1 MENVVIIGSGPA
13 GLTAALYTARANL
26 EPLVITG
33 SQIGGQI
40 SITNEVENYPG
51 FPEGTTGPELAE
63 LMKAQ
68 AEKFG
73 ARLEID
79 EVIGV
84 DFGGWPL
91 GVRTHGA
98 EYEAK
103 AVIVATGASPRKLG
117 VAGEAEFTGRGV
129 SYCATCDGFFF
140 RGKDVVVVGGGDS
153 ALEEGIF
160 LTKFANQVRVIHRR
174 DELRASP
181 ILAER
186 ARNNPKISFIW
197 DTVVKEILGNGA
209 VQAVEV
215 ENVKTGGQNTLRTDG
230 VFIYIGHYP
239 NSQIFQGVLEMDEH
253 SYLITDEAK
262 RTNVRGVYAA
272 GEIDDPVYRQIATSV
287 GEGCK
292 AALQV
297 TRFLEELEDR
307 APEGRSLASW

>member
-1 MENVVIIGSGPA
+1 MENVIVIGSGPA

-79 EVIGV
+79 EVIEV
-84 DFGGWPL
+84 DFSGWPL
-91 GVRTHGA
+91 GVKTHGG

-160 LTKFANQVRVIHRR
+160 LTKFASQVRVIHRR
-174 DELRASP
+174 DELRAGP

-186 ARNNPKISFIW
+186 ARKNPKISFIW
-197 DTVVKEILGNGA
+197 DTVVREIVGDGA
-209 VQAVEV
+209 VQAVEI
-215 ENVKTGGQNTLRTDG
+215 ENVKTGETGTLATDG

-239 NSQIFQGVLEMDEH
+239 NSEILKGSLDMDDH
-253 SYLITDEAK
+253 GYLITDEAK
-262 RTNVRGVYAA
+262 RTNVRGVYSA

-307 APEGRSLASW
+307 APAGQSLASW